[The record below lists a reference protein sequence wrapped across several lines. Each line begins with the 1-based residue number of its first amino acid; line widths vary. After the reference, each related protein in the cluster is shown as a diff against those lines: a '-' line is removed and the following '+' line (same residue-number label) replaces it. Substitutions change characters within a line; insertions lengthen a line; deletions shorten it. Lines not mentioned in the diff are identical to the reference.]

1 MDRSWWKRIWK
12 KEAEAEVGDLIFYDL
27 DPNEGYTKWTVNLKD

>member
-12 KEAEAEVGDLIFYDL
+12 KEAQAEMGDLIFYDL
-27 DPNEGYTKWTVNLKD
+27 DTDKMLPGKWGKEK